1 MDLKTLRETAPW
13 DWPKKAGRILL
24 DTLRDRREADPDR
37 LLAAELAGELS
48 AVNDEL
54 VEALLLVLRTT
65 EEPEELRTQ
74 AAISLGPVLEDADI
88 ADFEDPEDSAIA
100 ERTFQTTQET
110 LHNLYLDGRVPKEV
124 RRATL
129 EASVHAPR
137 DWHPDA
143 IRSAFY
149 SDDEDWKLTAVF
161 CMRFVRGLDEQI
173 LQALKN
179 TNPAIQ
185 AHAVS
190 AAGGWQIQAAWPHV
204 AALVTSPG
212 TDKPLLL
219 AAIDAVA
226 GIRPEE
232 APEVLADLI
241 ESGDEDIAEAALE
254 ALAMTDGDSD
264 DVDDE
269 DEGDEGDE
277 DEDEDDDRSVH

>member
-1 MDLKTLRETAPW
+1 MEGTEMDLKILRDTPPW
-13 DWPKKAGRILL
+13 DWPDGTSRLL
-24 DTLRDRREADPDR
+24 LGILRDGEAEGPDR

-54 VEALLLVLRTT
+54 VEVLLLVLRTT

-100 ERTFQTTQET
+100 ERTFQTAQET
-110 LHNLYLDGRVPKEV
+110 LHNLYLDGRVPKAV
-124 RRATL
+124 RRAIL
-129 EASVHAPR
+129 EASVRAPR

-143 IRSAFY
+143 IRAAFS

-161 CMRFVRGLDEQI
+161 CMQFVRGFDEQI
-173 LQALKN
+173 LSALKSPN
-179 TNPAIQ
+179 AAIR
-185 AHAVS
+185 ACAVS
-190 AAGGWQIQAAWPHV
+190 AAGAWQVQAAWPYV

-212 TDKPLLL
+212 TDKALLL

-232 APEVLADLI
+232 APGVLADLV
-241 ESGDEDIAEAALE
+241 ESDDEDIAEAVFE
-254 ALAMTDGDSD
+254 ALAVAEGDSD
-264 DVDDE
+264 
-269 DEGDEGDE
+269 G
-277 DEDEDDDRSVH
+277 EDEDDEDDEDDDWSVH